1 MFHPPFLL
9 PASSR
14 TISSTSHPTT
24 MRAAVVRGP
33 GEIEIC
39 EVPLRVPG
47 PREVRIRIESCGVC
61 ASNLP
66 PWEGRPWFS
75 YPMAPGALGH
85 EATGVIDRVGSEVCG
100 WQPGIRVAFLSDH
113 AYAEY
118 DFAEADALVALAPGS
133 AAWPGEPL
141 GCALNVFRRSGIGAG
156 MSVAVVGVGFMGAL
170 LIQMAHQAGA
180 RVIALARRPYARAI
194 ARSLGAATLPLNGN
208 HETMVRRVEKLAG
221 GCLPEVV
228 IEATGEQGP
237 LEIAAEL
244 TRARGRLVVA
254 GYHQDGLRWINMQL
268 WNWRGFDVVNAH
280 EREART
286 YVEGMEAALRA
297 VAAGQ
302 LDPAPL
308 ITHRF
313 PLEELGTALRL
324 IRERPPGFLKAVIT
338 L

>member
-1 MFHPPFLL
+1 
-9 PASSR
+9 
-14 TISSTSHPTT
+14 
-24 MRAAVVRGP
+24 MRAAVVRAP
-33 GEIEIC
+33 QEIEIC
-39 EVPLRVPG
+39 EVPLREPG
-47 PREVRIRIESCGVC
+47 PREARIRIESCGVC

-85 EATGVIDRVGSEVCG
+85 EATGVIDRVGSKVDG
-100 WQPGIRVAFLSDH
+100 WQPGARVAFLSGH
-113 AYAEY
+113 GYAEY
-118 DFAEADALVALAPGS
+118 DFAEPGALVPLDPQG

-141 GCALNVFRRSGIGAG
+141 GCAINVFRRSGISPG
-156 MSVAVVGVGFMGAL
+156 MSVAVVGVGFLGAL

-180 RVIALARRPYARAI
+180 RVIGLARRPFARHI
-194 ARSLGAATLPLNGN
+194 ARRMGALALPLNGDR
-208 HETMVRRVEKLAG
+208 EAMVRRVEKLAG

-244 TRARGRLVVA
+244 TRTRGRLVVA
-254 GYHQDGLRWINMQL
+254 GYHQDGLRQINMQL

-280 EREART
+280 ERETRT

-297 VAAGQ
+297 VAAGR

-308 ITHRF
+308 ITHRL

-324 IRERPPGFLKAVIT
+324 IRERPPGFLKALIT